1 MPLEGDNPQNAW
13 IEAALRGVAQKL
25 ARGLPHLMS
34 LATKSL
40 SEDRVLLHHEAIKE
54 YITSSSHG
62 PAYVDRA
69 VDQLMEA
76 LEQTNV
82 VCVHTIPP
90 TTYGGEEQYCY
101 EFLLEPLVQ
110 MDAGASNEML

>member
-25 ARGLPHLMS
+25 ARGLTHLMS
-34 LATKSL
+34 LATQRS
-40 SEDRVLLHHEAIKE
+40 SEDRVLVHHEAITE
-54 YITSSSHG
+54 YITSSSYG
-62 PAYVDRA
+62 YAYSTA
-69 VDQLMEA
+69 NVDQLMEA
-76 LEQTNV
+76 LEQANAV
-82 VCVHTIPP
+82 VVHTIPP
-90 TTYGGEEQYCY
+90 TSYGGDEQYYY